1 MKGVGWKASVQNYR
15 NKSVSNIA
23 TAYLALHKGAY
34 KSKGF
39 YEFDIIERGKPRHIQ
54 SVHIS
59 ERVVQRCL
67 CDYGLVP
74 TLTPKLVYD
83 NGACIKDKGIDFALD
98 RMTVHLKRYYARYH
112 TNEGYALMTD
122 FSKYFENI
130 NHEQLIRALT
140 KVVTDE
146 KTMRLISQLIHNF
159 GGDKGLGL
167 GSQISQVCALY
178 YPTSL
183 DRFIQEKM
191 GISLYGRYMD
201 DSRLI
206 HPSKEHLTKCLS
218 AIRAIAIILGIK
230 MNPKKTQVMKIKNG
244 LIWLKMRFVL
254 TETGAVYRKPS
265 KKSITRMRRKLKKF
279 KQWLLQGKMTME
291 EIDTSYQSWK
301 GHIGKA
307 SSRRTVKEMDNLYD
321 KLFKEVHYGSTTRIP
336 VH

>member
-1 MKGVGWKASVQNYR
+1 MSIKGVGWKGSVQNYR
-15 NKSVSNIA
+15 NKSLTNIA
-23 TAYLALHKGAY
+23 RTYIELHEERY
-34 KSKGF
+34 KSMGF

-67 CDYGLVP
+67 CDYALVP
-74 TLTPKLVYD
+74 TITPKLVYD

-130 NHEQLIRALT
+130 SHEQLIRALD
-140 KVVTDE
+140 KILADD
-146 KTMRLISQLIHNF
+146 KLMALLSQLIHNF

-183 DRFIQEKM
+183 DRFIQQKM

-206 HPSKEHLTKCLS
+206 HPSKEHLKKCLV
-218 AIRAIAIILGIK
+218 AIKAIAAILGIK
-230 MNPKKTQVMKIKNG
+230 MNPKKTQIVKIKNG

-254 TETGAVYRKPS
+254 TNTGAVYRKPY
-265 KKSITRMRRKLKKF
+265 KKSIVRMRRKLKKF
-279 KQWLLQGKMTME
+279 KVWLLQGKMTMAD
-291 EIDTSYQSWK
+291 IDTSYQSWK
-301 GHIGKA
+301 GHIGKSA
-307 SSRRTVKEMDNLYD
+307 SRRSVAEMDKLYNN
-321 KLFKEVHYGSTTRIP
+321 LFKEV
-336 VH
+336 